1 MIQKSLTQKVKVSF
15 GEGKFKVE
23 GTAITTSN
31 GVIVLILGG
40 EEPHI
45 GSVAIALP
53 RPSLRNQ
60 TKISSTA
67 SVYTLLGHKDDEV
80 AKPAAE
86 NLAKELEKV
95 VVVIAGIHVE
105 DATGEEIKIL
115 MNNSQKIIEKLLEK
129 I

>member
-1 MIQKSLTQKVKVSF
+1 VIQKSLTQKVEVSF

-40 EEPHI
+40 DEPHI
-45 GSVAIALP
+45 GAVAVAVP

-60 TKISSTA
+60 TKVSSTA
-67 SVYTLLGHKDDEV
+67 SVYTLIGHKDDEV

-86 NLAKELEKV
+86 HLARELEEV
-95 VVVIAGIHVE
+95 VVVIAGIHVK

-115 MNNSQKIIEKLLEK
+115 MNNSQKIIEKLLER

>member
-1 MIQKSLTQKVKVSF
+1 VIQKSLTQKVEVSF

-60 TKISSTA
+60 TKIT
-67 SVYTLLGHKDDEV
+67 TLS
-80 AKPAAE
+80 PP
-86 NLAKELEKV
+86 
-95 VVVIAGIHVE
+95 
-105 DATGEEIKIL
+105 
-115 MNNSQKIIEKLLEK
+115 
-129 I
+129 